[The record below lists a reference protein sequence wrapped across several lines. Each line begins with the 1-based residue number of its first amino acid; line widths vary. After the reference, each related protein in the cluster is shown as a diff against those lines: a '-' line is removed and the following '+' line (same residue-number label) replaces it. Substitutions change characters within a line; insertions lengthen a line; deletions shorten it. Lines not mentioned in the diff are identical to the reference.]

1 MGAISDTHLA
11 AFTTAFKG
19 TVVQPGD
26 PTYDESRSIFNSMI
40 DRRPVLIARCTSA
53 DDVVAAVRL
62 ARETDTPLSVRS
74 GGHSV
79 AGMSIADGGIVIDMR
94 AMNQVTVDPATRVAT
109 VGGGATWGDFDMAA
123 APHALGST
131 GGRVSTTGVAGLTLG
146 GGSGWAERKFGLAC
160 DSLRSVT
167 LVTADG
173 KTVQTSEDE
182 HPDLFWA
189 LHGAGGNFGVATQFE
204 FDLHDMDPN
213 ILATLILYAPEEGEA
228 VARNYR
234 DFVTGAPD
242 DLGGGFAYL
251 TAPPAPF
258 VPADVQG
265 RVCAGV
271 IATWFGDH
279 EKGAQTLKPIT
290 EFGTP
295 LVNVQMPIPYVMFQ
309 SMLNDPPGMRN
320 YWTVEYH
327 DTFPD
332 DAIDILASFGRK
344 EKPSSTQLIL
354 LPWGGAI
361 ERGAA
366 KWPQSA
372 RSAKWGTHPLAMWE
386 SADDDEFWLG
396 WARGY
401 RDAIRPYANGNV
413 YLNFTGDEGDDRI
426 VAAFGKANFERL
438 QEVKASF
445 DPDNVFRFNSN
456 IKPRAAAGR

>member
-1 MGAISDTHLA
+1 MGAVVLVRARAAGAGAQSLEGRAGELRSGAAGLLSPREDELVGADRHILGRHGDGRLGPALRPSPICAVRHSGLLEAWDRFETDGRRHGVAHGRHLGHA
-11 AFTTAFKG
+11 PRRIHHG
-19 TVVQPGD
+19 LQ
-26 PTYDESRSIFNSMI
+26 RN
-40 DRRPVLIARCTSA
+40 RRPAGRSDLRRVPLDLQLHDRPAARA
-53 DDVVAAVRL
+53 DRLVAAVRL

-213 ILATLILYAPEEGEA
+213 ILATLILYAPEEGGA

-234 DFVTGAPD
+234 DFVAGAPD

-327 DTFPD
+327 DTFP
-332 DAIDILASFGRK
+332 
-344 EKPSSTQLIL
+344 
-354 LPWGGAI
+354 
-361 ERGAA
+361 
-366 KWPQSA
+366 
-372 RSAKWGTHPLAMWE
+372 
-386 SADDDEFWLG
+386 
-396 WARGY
+396 
-401 RDAIRPYANGNV
+401 
-413 YLNFTGDEGDDRI
+413 
-426 VAAFGKANFERL
+426 
-438 QEVKASF
+438 
-445 DPDNVFRFNSN
+445 
-456 IKPRAAAGR
+456 